1 LLASYNS
8 VKIQY
13 EAAIAANKARVGDL
27 NKVLFEQPVSVPNRP
42 CAPTKPAAYTGPAID
57 WAAAAGAT
65 DVSNP
70 STMKAK
76 RMGWLARTAVGS
88 SVNSGFVR
96 VTNETA
102 TTAANTLL
110 YAGHTFGLYGQ
121 GNDTMPW
128 NGTAYEYASAK
139 QATDVHA
146 MMVSFFPYDGTD
158 QTGLAADTN
167 ITMSA

>member
-1 LLASYNS
+1 M
-8 VKIQY
+8 I
-13 EAAIAANKARVGDL
+13 
-27 NKVLFEQPVSVPNRP
+27 P
-42 CAPTKPAAYTGPAID
+42 
-57 WAAAAGAT
+57 
-65 DVSNP
+65 
-70 STMKAK
+70 K

-88 SVNSGFVR
+88 TVNSGFVR
-96 VTNETA
+96 VTNETTSA
-102 TTAANTLL
+102 AANTLL

-128 NGTAYEYASAK
+128 NGTAFEYATTK
-139 QATDVHA
+139 QTSDVHA